1 LRSGVDEEF
10 LDRMRN
16 IEENIERNYKGPIN
30 QNELN
35 LNNTNNNDPNN
46 NLNELK
52 DILGNWNNWEI
63 LNN

>member
-1 LRSGVDEEF
+1 MLSDKNQNKNDLMNNYSFKSIDSGSYIKPVNLRSGVDEEF

-35 LNNTNNNDPNN
+35 
-46 NLNELK
+46 
-52 DILGNWNNWEI
+52 
-63 LNN
+63 

>member
-1 LRSGVDEEF
+1 MRSGVDEEF

-52 DILGNWNNWEI
+52 DILGN
-63 LNN
+63 